1 MCGTSGLDTGCKL
14 PRPEPK
20 MCAATKDC
28 GQWIRGSPI
37 DCSNLCGLEE
47 GASGTTGRV
56 FCEPDAQCDA
66 STKPAGTRCPGTS
79 LCDPTE
85 TPPPAASKIVY
96 QQKLSFSGVT
106 AAQIDEQGK
115 KDIESSIATSLDV
128 KPEHV
133 QIVSISDVADR
144 RLRRL
149 LTDSGVEII
158 YKVTVP
164 GGNKENA
171 PLAKEL
177 ESKMNRIA
185 AGDAP
190 AIVAAVQNKVA
201 EVSGVELS
209 EIAVTATSPT
219 ESVQE
224 KVADEKICCAAL
236 TLQCA
241 ACSFGMTGDEYCV
254 ANPNS
259 EYCDDAVRTSGES
272 VPLPW
277 WLSGLVIVVVV
288 CIVVA
293 AGVIGKKHCTK
304 GDQKGDH
311 SAEVELPAIAIESA
325 ATTTNTLNNKIIQ
338 IGAHVSK
345 MRKTEE
351 ETMEN
356 PAYRP
361 AQKKKKKNDDD
372 DENDDNDN
380 NNVGSAAAVSIEIE
394 LGNMSGD
401 KKELGINQQKKTRK
415 KKKRRKKK
423 AEVDDDQDGHQ
434 QPHTRNSTQLPKG
447 WKKHLTNEG
456 RIYYGNHATQE
467 SSWVPPE
474 GSTGGSATRK

>member
-66 STKPAGTRCPGTS
+66 STKPAGIRCPGTS

-115 KDIESSIATSLDV
+115 KEIESSIATSLDV
-128 KPEHV
+128 KPENVH
-133 QIVSISDVADR
+133 IISISDVADR

-149 LTDSGVEII
+149 DSGVEII

-164 GGNKENA
+164 GSSGGQG
-171 PLAKEL
+171 EL

-190 AIVAAVQNKVA
+190 AIVAAVQTKVA

-219 ESVQE
+219 KSVQVQE
-224 KVADEKICCAAL
+224 KVPDEKCDSACSNAPS
-236 TLQCA
+236 LQCE
-241 ACSFGMTGDEYCV
+241 ACSSGMTDDEYCV
-254 ANPNS
+254 AYPNR
-259 EYCDDAVRTSGES
+259 EYCDGAVGTSEES
-272 VPLPW
+272 VPLPGTPGW
-277 WLSGLVIVVVV
+277 VIALIVVGVV
-288 CIVVA
+288 CLFVA
-293 AGVIGKKHCTK
+293 AGVIGKKLDLLQRYREHRDGTK
-304 GDQKGDH
+304 KGQ
-311 SAEVELPAIAIESA
+311 AEVELPAIAI
-325 ATTTNTLNNKIIQ
+325 
-338 IGAHVSK
+338 
-345 MRKTEE
+345 
-351 ETMEN
+351 
-356 PAYRP
+356 
-361 AQKKKKKNDDD
+361 
-372 DENDDNDN
+372 
-380 NNVGSAAAVSIEIE
+380 
-394 LGNMSGD
+394 
-401 KKELGINQQKKTRK
+401 
-415 KKKRRKKK
+415 
-423 AEVDDDQDGHQ
+423 
-434 QPHTRNSTQLPKG
+434 
-447 WKKHLTNEG
+447 
-456 RIYYGNHATQE
+456 
-467 SSWVPPE
+467 
-474 GSTGGSATRK
+474 GSATTMNTNPMKRSNK